1 MTKLPR
7 NNEAEQAI
15 LGSCLIAPDVVPLIL
30 ESLTVGDFYASKHKE
45 VFKAIQTL
53 YLKKSDIDFMTVS
66 SLLPKEFIPEIAGM
80 IDNTPTARSWKSY
93 AKILQNQTMRR
104 RLINEAIMIQELAGD
119 SGTDID
125 EVLLNSQK
133 AILGLSLTKE
143 TPLKTTKE
151 LAIGLYQ
158 KIESGNHSIFQ
169 GVRTGFNRL
178 DWILGGMKP
187 GKLYILAGRPRMG
200 KTALAKNIAE
210 YVSIKSG
217 PVFIASLEMDAEQLA
232 IRHISGLGKI
242 DGSKFNTGRFGDND
256 WNGLTLAAGKYSEMP
271 IFYDDSGF
279 QTDMGIMA
287 KARKIKAEHGLSL
300 LIIDYLQLVK
310 ASTKTNSRE
319 EYVASISRNL
329 KGISKE
335 LQVPILCLAQLNRE
349 CEREKRKPM
358 LSDLRESGGIEQ
370 DADSVMFV
378 HRDYEYN
385 PESPEHQGEVI
396 IAKNRDG
403 GTGTIELVWNGE
415 HTNFYNKEG

>member
-1 MTKLPR
+1 MIKLPR

-30 ESLTVGDFYASKHKE
+30 ESLSVGDFHASKHQE

-53 YLKKSDIDFMTVS
+53 YLEKSDIDFMAVS

-80 IDNTPTARSWKSY
+80 IDNTPTARNWKTY

-104 RLINEAIMIQELAGD
+104 RLINESITIQEAAGD
-119 SGTDID
+119 SDTDID

-151 LAIGLYQ
+151 LAIDLYR
-158 KIESGNHSIFQ
+158 KIELGNHSIFQ
-169 GVRTGFNRL
+169 GVRTGFDRL
-178 DWILGGMKP
+178 DWMLGGMKP

-242 DGSKFNTGRFGDND
+242 DGSKFNTGRFGDSD

-349 CEREKRKPM
+349 CEREKRKPL

-378 HRDYEYN
+378 HRDHEYT
-385 PESPEHQGEVI
+385 PESPEHQGEII

-415 HTNFYNKEG
+415 HTNFYNKEM